1 MSDKTTP
8 LSFAGL
14 ETYSLFDRPS
24 KVGLE
29 HNAAPCEPGSSFA
42 TFIKTLPKQLA
53 AHDFLEF
60 IDRCVDVVSHKK
72 SFLVGIGAH
81 VIKVGL
87 NPLLIDLMERGIISG
102 LAVNG
107 ACVVHDT
114 EMALAGKTSEDV
126 DAVLGAGKFGMA
138 KETGEVVNE
147 VFNNRKND
155 VGFGEALGQ
164 YLLDNN
170 APHAE
175 CSLFASARRCGIPV
189 TVHVAIGTDIVHV
202 HPSANGAAIGAA
214 TYYDFQIFCRLVS
227 ALEGGV
233 YVNIGSA
240 VLLPEVFLKALT
252 VVRNLGHSVSHF
264 TTANFDFLRQYRAL
278 TNVVCR
284 PVAGAG
290 KGYHFTGHH
299 ELMIP
304 LFAATLKEK
313 LFSLQEG

>member
-1 MSDKTTP
+1 MSEKTTP

-14 ETYSLFDRPS
+14 ETYSLYDRPS

-29 HNAAPCEPGSSFA
+29 HNAAPFEPGSSFA
-42 TFIKTLPKQLA
+42 AFLESLPKQLA
-53 AHDFLEF
+53 ASDFIEF
-60 IDRCVDVVSHKK
+60 IDRCAEIVSQKK
-72 SFLVGIGAH
+72 SLLVGIGAH

-87 NPLLIDLMERGIISG
+87 NPLLIDLMERGILSG

-126 DAVLGAGKFGMA
+126 DSVLGTGRFGMA
-138 KETGEVVNE
+138 KETGEVVNQ
-147 VFNNRKND
+147 VLNQRRAD
-155 VGFGEALGQ
+155 MGFGEALGQ
-164 YLLDNN
+164 YLLEIN
-170 APHAE
+170 APHAD

-214 TYYDFQIFCRLVS
+214 TYYDFQLFCRLVS
-227 ALEGGV
+227 MLEGGA

-252 VVRNLGHSVSHF
+252 VVRNLGHTVSRF

-284 PVAGAG
+284 PVAGTG

-304 LFAATLKEK
+304 LFAAALKE
-313 LFSLQEG
+313 SITSQEG

>member
-1 MSDKTTP
+1 MSEKTTP

-29 HNAAPCEPGSSFA
+29 HNAAPWEVGSSFA
-42 TFIKTLPKQLA
+42 AFLQTLPKQLA
-53 AHDFLEF
+53 AHDFVEF
-60 IDRCVDVVSHKK
+60 VDRCAGVVSQNK

-87 NPLLIDLMERGIISG
+87 SPLLIDLMDRGIISG

-138 KETGEVVNE
+138 KETGEIVNE
-147 VFNNRKND
+147 VFNNRKSD

-164 YLLDNN
+164 YLLENN
-170 APHAE
+170 APHAN
-175 CSLFASARRCGIPV
+175 CSLFASARRCGIPI

-252 VVRNLGHSVSHF
+252 VVRNLGHTVSHF
-264 TTANFDFLRQYRAL
+264 TT
-278 TNVVCR
+278 
-284 PVAGAG
+284 
-290 KGYHFTGHH
+290 
-299 ELMIP
+299 
-304 LFAATLKEK
+304 
-313 LFSLQEG
+313 

>member
-1 MSDKTTP
+1 MSPKTTP
-8 LSFAGL
+8 LSFSGL
-14 ETYSLFDRPS
+14 ETYSLFERPS
-24 KVGLE
+24 KVGLQD
-29 HNAAPCEPGSSFA
+29 NAVPFAPGSPFA
-42 TFIKTLPKQLA
+42 DFLQSLPKQLA
-53 AHDFLEF
+53 AKDFIEF
-60 IDRCVDVVSHKK
+60 VDRCADVVSQKK
-72 SFLVGIGAH
+72 SLLVGIGAH

-87 NPLLIDLMERGIISG
+87 NPLLIDLMERGIITG

-138 KETGEVVNE
+138 KETGEVVNQ
-147 VFNNRKND
+147 VLNQRKAD
-155 VGFGEALGQ
+155 VGFGEALGDF
-164 YLLDNN
+164 LLENK
-170 APHAE
+170 APHAD
-175 CSLFASARRCGIPV
+175 CSLFATARRCGIPV

-202 HPSANGAAIGAA
+202 HPSANGAAIGAG
-214 TYYDFQIFCRLVS
+214 TYYDFQVFCRLVS
-227 ALEGGV
+227 ALEGGA
-233 YVNIGSA
+233 YINIGSA

-252 VVRNLGHSVSHF
+252 VVRNLGHTVSRF

-304 LFAATLKEK
+304 LLAAALKE
-313 LFSLQEG
+313 SLTSQGV

>member
-1 MSDKTTP
+1 MRKKTTP

-29 HNAAPCEPGSSFA
+29 HNAAPLEPGASFMA
-42 TFIKTLPKQLA
+42 FLQALPKQLA
-53 AHDFLEF
+53 ALDLIEF
-60 IDRCVDVVSHKK
+60 VDRCARAVQQKK
-72 SFLVGIGAH
+72 TMLVGIGAH

-126 DAVLGAGKFGMA
+126 DAVLGTGRFGMA
-138 KETGEVVNE
+138 RETGEAVNHVLNARRE
-147 VFNNRKND
+147 D
-155 VGFGEALGQ
+155 VGFGEGLGD
-164 YLLDNN
+164 YLLENN
-170 APHAE
+170 APHAD
-175 CSLFASARRCGIPV
+175 CSLLASARRLGIPV
-189 TVHVAIGTDIVHV
+189 TVHVAIGTDIVHI

-214 TYYDFQIFCRLVS
+214 TFYDFQLFCRLVS
-227 ALEGGV
+227 GLEGGV

-252 VVRNLGHSVSHF
+252 VVRNLGHTVSCF

-304 LFAATLKEK
+304 LFAAALKER
-313 LFSLQEG
+313 LHSMREG